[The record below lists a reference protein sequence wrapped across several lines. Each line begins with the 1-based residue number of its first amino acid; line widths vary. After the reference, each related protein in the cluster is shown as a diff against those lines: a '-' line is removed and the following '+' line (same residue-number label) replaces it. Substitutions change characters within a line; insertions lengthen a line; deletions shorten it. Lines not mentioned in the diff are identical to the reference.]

1 VTDELPPVP
10 PDLEAELEAAASSV
24 KGNPDA
30 SRKLEF
36 LLDALIM
43 RGQLP
48 ERFRKIVGRIVAD
61 RGPKIR
67 LSMFSDKYEIT
78 GPDIDCEARLHLCG
92 ARCCSFD
99 VALSEQDVLERN
111 IPFVI
116 ERPYELPRDPVTKR
130 CVCMDDDGM
139 CTIYHQRPGTC
150 RTYDCREDRR
160 VWLDFEG
167 RVPAPLPAFLRRE
180 PSAGDHEP

>member
-1 VTDELPPVP
+1 MPDELPPVP
-10 PDLEAELEAAASSV
+10 PDLQASLEAAAGTV
-24 KGNPDA
+24 KGHPEE

-48 ERFRKIVGRIVAD
+48 ERFRKIVSKIQAD
-61 RGPKIR
+61 RGPKVR
-67 LSMFSDKYEIT
+67 LSVFPDKYT
-78 GPDIDCEARLHLCG
+78 LDSPDIDCSARLHLCG

-99 VALSEQDVLERN
+99 VALSEQDILERKL
-111 IPFVI
+111 PFEI

-130 CVCMDDDGM
+130 CTCMDDEGL
-139 CTIYHQRPGTC
+139 CTVYHERPGTC
-150 RTYDCREDRR
+150 RTYDCRDDRR
-160 VWLDFEG
+160 VWIDFER

-180 PSAGDHEP
+180 PSAGDQDP